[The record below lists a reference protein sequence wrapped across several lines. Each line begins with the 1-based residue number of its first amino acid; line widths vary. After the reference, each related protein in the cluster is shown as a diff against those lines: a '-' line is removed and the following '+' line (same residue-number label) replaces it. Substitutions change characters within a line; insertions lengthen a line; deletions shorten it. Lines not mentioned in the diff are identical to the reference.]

1 MSEATSAQSIS
12 GLQTADIADA
22 PMELMPP
29 EIVTPV
35 PATKVAGKVKLPEA
49 LKSKVETQL
58 NTFMEG
64 LMNGDPHSDEFKAKI
79 DSAFAIGRKEI
90 ADSTTLSNRFTTKN
104 FVGAEDS
111 PAHKA
116 IANMRSL
123 FDDLNPAKQGDL
135 FSPTRFL
142 GFPIPF
148 GNKLARYMRRYQSAS
163 TQIGAIQGEILS
175 AKDEIAKD
183 IAEMGVARQ
192 QMWGALEKLE
202 AATYFMDL
210 LDKKMS
216 ETIAAL
222 KTIDPDRARAFEQ
235 EVLYYVRQN
244 LGDVQAAQALS
255 INAYNVMGELRKT
268 GRETMNGCDRVA
280 TLGTAALSLAVTLA
294 RATGNQIATQAMI
307 SGSKQHVESL
317 IAQTGDAL
325 NTHVDLTTKFA
336 SEPILGVQTLQNMF
350 NKTFEAMD
358 KLEKFRSDSLNTMQ
372 QNNEMIAAEL
382 TKAKER
388 ITNDQKASTAVGP
401 ALSL

>member
-1 MSEATSAQSIS
+1 MPEATPDQSTS

-22 PMELMPP
+22 PMELIPP

-49 LKSKVETQL
+49 LKSKVEMQL

-104 FVGAEDS
+104 FIGAEDS

-116 IANMRSL
+116 IADMRSL

-135 FSPTRFL
+135 FSANRFL

-148 GNKLARYMRRYQSAS
+148 GNKLTRYMRRYQSAS

-202 AATYFMDL
+202 AATYFIDL
-210 LDKKMS
+210 LDKKLS
-216 ETIAAL
+216 ETIVTL
-222 KTIDPDRARAFEQ
+222 KNTDPDRARAFEQ

-244 LGDVQAAQALS
+244 YGDVQAAQALT
-255 INAYNVMGELRKT
+255 INAYNVLGELRKT

-280 TLGTAALSLAVTLA
+280 TLGTAALSIAVTLA
-294 RATGNQIATQAMI
+294 RATGNQIATQEML
-307 SGSKQHVESL
+307 SGSKQEIENL
-317 IAQTGDAL
+317 ISATGEAL
-325 NTHVDLTTKFA
+325 NTHVDMTTKFA
-336 SEPILGVQTLQNMF
+336 SEPIVGVQVLQNMF

-358 KLEKFRSDSLNTMQ
+358 KMEKYRSDALATMK
-372 QNNEMIAAEL
+372 QNNQMITDEL
-382 TKAKER
+382 SKAKER
-388 ITNDQKASTAVGP
+388 INNDIKASAAVPP